1 MALTE
6 YFLGDSDAQ
15 HDSSNKSK
23 PYEKHINAKNPLG
36 MGGAIARAYGDLL
49 VDLWGG
55 KMSAVA
61 PRNFK
66 VSRACGTLPRTW
78 VGGGGK
84 GRYMYGGIFKRN
96 CSSGECFEVAL
107 HITCGTPSYGRE
119 CFGLALFPLSCTC
132 NFC

>member
-15 HDSSNKSK
+15 HDNSNKPK
-23 PYEKHINAKNPLG
+23 PYEKHINAKNPSG

-55 KMSAVA
+55 KMSDVA

-66 VSRACGTLPRTW
+66 VGRTW
-78 VGGGGK
+78 DSSSYGGGGG
-84 GRYMYGGIFKRN
+84 GRDTR
-96 CSSGECFEVAL
+96 EVTIVQGNVLKVAS
-107 HITCGTPSYGRE
+107 HIAYHKESRK
-119 CFGLALFPLSCTC
+119 
-132 NFC
+132 